1 MYQQSAPCVNALS
14 PLLRVLTA
22 DAVRPF
28 LVSTQ
33 LSITILRTY
42 TRLAVRIKNILHN
55 GMTKKYLLIIA
66 GREISHESRFV
77 WVGVSSSASGTK
89 DRDYL
94 TRWAAHMGYYFHVYD
109 ELQAT
114 FLDRIAQSLSMPVY
128 SLPFRIYTAKCLVR
142 LLRSCQQLPDATEFG
157 RSAAKLREKIDPA
170 YYAKSQI
177 KVIQRAEAERR
188 SKPKSVMTARKV
200 LLSPLPPVGKASNE

>member
-1 MYQQSAPCVNALS
+1 MYQQSAPCVNAHS
-14 PLLRVLTA
+14 PLLCVLHA
-22 DAVRPF
+22 DAVCQC
-28 LVSTQ
+28 TENM
-33 LSITILRTY
+33 LSEYFSQRNPTRVPGSFINHLQTI
-42 TRLAVRIKNILHN
+42 
-55 GMTKKYLLIIA
+55 MTKKYLLIVA
-66 GREISHESRFV
+66 GREIDHESRFV
-77 WVGVSSSASGTK
+77 WVGVSSTPSGTK
-89 DRDYL
+89 ERDYL
-94 TRWAAHMGYYFHVYD
+94 TAWAARMGYYFHVYD

-142 LLRSCQQLPDATEFG
+142 LLRSCKQLPDATEFG
-157 RSAAKLREKIDPA
+157 RSAAKLREKIDPT

-188 SKPKSVMTARKV
+188 NKPKSVVSARKV

>member
-1 MYQQSAPCVNALS
+1 MYQQSVPCANAHS

-22 DAVRPF
+22 DAARPF
-28 LVSTQ
+28 LVSTR

-66 GREISHESRFV
+66 DREISHESRFV
-77 WVGVSSSASGTK
+77 WVGVSSSPSGTK

-114 FLDRIAQSLSMPVY
+114 FLERIAHSLSMPVY

-142 LLRSCQQLPDATEFG
+142 LLRSCLQIPDATEFG
-157 RSAAKLREKIDPA
+157 RSAAKLREKIDPT

-188 SKPKSVMTARKV
+188 NKPKSVVSARKV
-200 LLSPLPPVGKASNE
+200 LLSPLPTRGKASNE

>member
-1 MYQQSAPCVNALS
+1 MYQQSVPCANAHS

-22 DAVRPF
+22 DAVRRF

-42 TRLAVRIKNILHN
+42 TRLAVHIKNILHN

-66 GREISHESRFV
+66 DREISHESRFV
-77 WVGVSSSASGTK
+77 WVGVSSSPSGTK

-94 TRWAAHMGYYFHVYD
+94 TRWAAHMGYYFHVYYVL
-109 ELQAT
+109 EAE
-114 FLDRIAQSLSMPVY
+114 FLDRIAQYLSMPVY
-128 SLPFRIYTAKCLVR
+128 SLPFRIFTAKCLVR
-142 LLRSCQQLPDATEFG
+142 LLRSCQQLPDAPEVG

-177 KVIQRAEAERR
+177 NVIQRAEAERR
-188 SKPKSVMTARKV
+188 NKPKSKVSARKV
-200 LLSPLPPVGKASNE
+200 LLSPLIPMGKASNE